1 MGRSEAELTTRIQA
15 DFDRIALLSGDA
27 WDHNTQH
34 NSYLLGHAPG
44 HCARAL
50 DIGCGTGEFSRL
62 LAQRSD
68 YVLALDL
75 SPQMIEVAKQR
86 SEGYSNIDYQVGDVM
101 AWEFPDAQFDCVASI
116 ATLHHLPMRSMLAK
130 MKGTLR
136 QGGSLLVLDLYRQEG
151 LGDALSNILVV
162 PSSAVLGVLK
172 NGRLMAP
179 VEVRKAW
186 AEHGEHDSYLTL
198 SEVRRVCED
207 MLPGATVRRHLLWR
221 YSIVWSKC

>member
-1 MGRSEAELTTRIQA
+1 MDRSGAELTTRIQA
-15 DFDRIALLSGDA
+15 DFDRIARLSGDA
-27 WDHNTQH
+27 WDHNTQYS
-34 NSYLLGHAPG
+34 SYLLGHTPS
-44 HCARAL
+44 HFARAL

-62 LAQRSD
+62 LADRSD

-101 AWEFPDAQFDCVASI
+101 VWDLPVEQFDCVASI
-116 ATLHHLPMRSMLAK
+116 ATLHHLPMRSMLAR
-130 MKGTLR
+130 MKGALKE
-136 QGGSLLVLDLYRQEG
+136 GGSLLVLDLYRQEG
-151 LGDALSNILVV
+151 LGEALSNMLAVAL
-162 PSSAVLGVLK
+162 SAILGVSK

-186 AEHGEHDSYLTL
+186 AEHGENDSYLTL
-198 SEVRRVCED
+198 SEVRRVCAD
-207 MLPGATVRRHLLWR
+207 MLPGARIRRHLLWR

>member
-27 WDHNTQH
+27 WDHNTQY
-34 NSYLLGHAPG
+34 NSYLLGHTPS
-44 HCARAL
+44 HLARAL

-75 SPQMIEVAKQR
+75 SPQMIEVAKQK
-86 SEGYSNIDYQVGDVM
+86 SEGYPNIDYQVGDVM
-101 AWEFPDAQFDCVASI
+101 VWGLPAEQFDCVASI
-116 ATLHHLPMRSMLAK
+116 ATLHHLPMRSMLAR
-130 MKGTLR
+130 MKGALKE
-136 QGGSLLVLDLYRQEG
+136 GGSLLVLDLYRQEG
-151 LGDALSNILVV
+151 LGDALSNILAV
-162 PSSAVLGVLK
+162 PLTAVLGILR

-186 AEHGEHDSYLTL
+186 AEHGDNDSYLTL
-198 SEVRRVCED
+198 SEVRRVCVD

-221 YSIVWSKC
+221 YSIVWTKC